1 MLQLPKKISEAVEQL
16 SRLPGVGGKSAQ
28 RHALFLSQLTG
39 AELLNFS
46 DVIKDLTTLK
56 KCNDCGLYLDDENCL
71 ICSSSKRQSS
81 KTLCVVEGMTDCLA
95 IEASDQYFGLY
106 HILGGVLNPLLGI
119 GPDELRLD
127 QLKERIVRDEIT
139 SVILA
144 VNPSVEGDA
153 TCAYINDDLGNNISI
168 ERIGFGIPMGG
179 SFEYLDP
186 LTIMKALE
194 NRKRM

>member
-1 MLQLPKKISEAVEQL
+1 MLQLPQKLRNVVEQF
-16 SRLPGVGGKSAQ
+16 SKLPGVGGKSAQ
-28 RHALFLSQLTG
+28 RHALFLSQFTEV
-39 AELLNFS
+39 ELSEFS
-46 DVIKDLTTLK
+46 LVIKELK
-56 KCNDCGLYLDDENCL
+56 NLQKCSDCGLYLDEETCL
-71 ICSSSKRQSS
+71 ICSSEKRKSS

-119 GPDELRLD
+119 GPDELGLGRL
-127 QLKERIVRDEIT
+127 RDRVNSDDIDT
-139 SVILA
+139 VILA
-144 VNPSVEGDA
+144 VTPSVEGDA
-153 TCAYINDDLGNNISI
+153 TCAYLKEDLGSSVSVD
-168 ERIGFGIPMGG
+168 RIGFGIPMGG